1 MVSRYQGKVKWF
13 NEKRG
18 YGFITRE
25 EKGPDVFIHFS
36 DIVGHG
42 YRTLQE
48 NEIVEFELVV
58 EDGGYK
64 AAKLIKV

>member
-1 MVSRYQGKVKWF
+1 MVSRHQGKVKWF

-25 EKGPDVFIHFS
+25 EQGPDVFIHFA

-48 NEIVEFELVV
+48 NEIVEFELVE